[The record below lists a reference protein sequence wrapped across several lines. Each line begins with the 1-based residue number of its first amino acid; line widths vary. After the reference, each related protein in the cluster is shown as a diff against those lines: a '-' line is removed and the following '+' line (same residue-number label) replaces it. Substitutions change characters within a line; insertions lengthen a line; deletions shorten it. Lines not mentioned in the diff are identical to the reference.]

1 MRQALNGGDTPNQD
15 QDQDDDDDDVDG
27 DDDDSKDESRSDA
40 KCDDFAEF
48 DGRTADLSNC
58 DRSELS
64 YS

>member
-15 QDQDDDDDDVDG
+15 QDQDGDVDG
-27 DDDDSKDESRSDA
+27 DDHDSKDESGSDA